1 MYLEITAAMP
11 EAPDLG
17 YLLHKNPRR
26 PQTFDLAFG
35 KVLVFYPE
43 VSPQRC
49 SAGLLLDLDPVGLVR
64 QRRMPAG
71 DFGALAQ
78 YVNDRP
84 YTASSFLSVAIAQVY
99 GSALAGRSKERPT
112 LAQTPIPLSARLTSL
127 PSRGGA
133 EMLEKL
139 FVPLG
144 YRLSARRLPLDTMFP
159 EWGESRYFDVEL
171 SQTVRLQD
179 LLAHLYVLIPVLDDE
194 KHYWIGEDEVEKL
207 LRHGEAWL
215 SSHPQRALIVERYL
229 RRRRKLVTSA
239 LAQLAEDDPEP
250 DETAEGEASSA
261 DPVAAEA
268 AVAAPAG
275 SQEET
280 LSLNDLRHQAVLEAL
295 HAANAKRVLDLGC
308 GEGKLLRRLVES
320 RKFREIVGMDV
331 AFGILERAADRLGL
345 HYDSTGNFSRGPTET
360 PPAGAAKVVLFQS
373 SLLYRDARLAGFD
386 AAALVEVIEHQDPPR
401 LAALERSVFEYARP
415 RRVVVTTPNRE
426 YNVLFP
432 TLPAGKFR
440 HADHRFEWT
449 RFEFQTWADA
459 VSLRF
464 GYTVSYAPIGPVDDM
479 HGAPT
484 QMAVFDR
491 REAAE

>member
-1 MYLEITAAMP
+1 MYLEITATMP

-64 QRRMPAG
+64 QRRTPAG
-71 DFGALAQ
+71 ESGALAQ

-139 FVPLG
+139 FAPLG
-144 YRLSARRLPLDTMFP
+144 YRLTARRLPLDPLFP
-159 EWGESRYFDVEL
+159 EWGDSRYFEVEL
-171 SQTVRLQD
+171 LQTIRLQD

-215 SSHPQRALIVERYL
+215 SSHPLRALIVERYL

-250 DETAEGEASSA
+250 EETAEGETSAA
-261 DPVAAEA
+261 DPVLAEGPAARQTEA
-268 AVAAPAG
+268 
-275 SQEET
+275 QEET
-280 LSLNDLRHQAVLEAL
+280 LSLNDQRHQAVLETL
-295 HAANAKRVLDLGC
+295 VEANAKRVLDLGC

-331 AFGILERAADRLGL
+331 AFGVLERAADRLGL
-345 HYDSTGNFSRGPTET
+345 HYDSAGIFSRGPSEA
-360 PPAGAAKVVLFQS
+360 PSAGSAKVVLFQS
-373 SLLYRDARLAGFD
+373 SLLYRDARLTGFD

-432 TLPAGKFR
+432 MLPAGKFR

-449 RFEFQTWADA
+449 RAEFSTWAESVA
-459 VSLRF
+459 ARF
-464 GYTVSYAPIGPVDDM
+464 GYVVSYFPIGSVDDT

-491 REAAE
+491 KEAGE